1 MRDTAPHL
9 AAARATGQDARRD
22 PGFTHTAACHAG
34 ARRTAAP
41 RESTSRPTQPAQGS
55 PLRGAAEWHI
65 GVGHGHFLH
74 PLAGSHSSYH
84 IYEEH
89 LAVLDHD
96 YIALGHW
103 EQQTRVEA
111 GHGTVAAYSGAPDG
125 LAGKT
130 GGAVLLVHL
139 EADGRVRLESHPV
152 QEHRELMQHDDL
164 PLLSGVPLPQPP
176 ITTP

>member
-1 MRDTAPHL
+1 VELWGRSHL
-9 AAARATGQDARRD
+9 DAD
-22 PGFTHTAACHAG
+22 FSPFGG
-34 ARRTAAP
+34 A
-41 RESTSRPTQPAQGS
+41 

-164 PLLSGVPLPQPP
+164 PGVALPRPRRWVRHARSLLGRTARQHWGKQKRRVSGAS
-176 ITTP
+176 